1 MCLQSH
7 FPIPV
12 ARYREEVNHR
22 QQQQQQHQEPQES
35 KFQKLFTQSLYHLET
50 GVKAFS
56 AVNDEANLALLYS
69 NTGRL
74 MRMCAHFHSP
84 DVSDRH
90 SELAGQERQ
99 FYNKAS
105 MSAVNNVFQSG
116 LSSL

>member
-1 MCLQSH
+1 MCFQSH
-7 FPIPV
+7 FPIPI

-22 QQQQQQHQEPQES
+22 QQQQHQEPQES

-90 SELAGQERQ
+90 SELSGQERQ

-105 MSAVNNVFQSG
+105 MFAVNNVFQSG
-116 LSSL
+116 LLSA

>member
-1 MCLQSH
+1 M
-7 FPIPV
+7 
-12 ARYREEVNHR
+12 NHR
-22 QQQQQQHQEPQES
+22 RQQQEPQES

-84 DVSDRH
+84 DASDRH
-90 SELAGQERQ
+90 SELAGQERH

-105 MSAVNNVFQSG
+105 ICVLWIVYFRVDLCLCRACVACCSG
-116 LSSL
+116 V